1 MRRMGIARAITG
13 IVAVA
18 LIAVS
23 SSAFAEEKT
32 VKALMHE
39 NFAGMQN
46 ILVGLI
52 TSRYQTLPT
61 SIEMIREH
69 AEQLPDLIPEGA
81 KDNQERFNAYAYDLK
96 THADYLKEMVEL
108 LIERDAERMKT
119 GELSTDVLR
128 DSAAAHYSGMVQACV
143 TCHNRFRQH
152 VIVK

>member
-1 MRRMGIARAITG
+1 MRRMEIARAIAG
-13 IVAVA
+13 IVAAA
-18 LIAVS
+18 LIAAS
-23 SSAFAEEKT
+23 GSAFAEEKA
-32 VKALMHE
+32 VKSLMAE

-52 TSRYQTLPT
+52 MSRYETLPA

-69 AEQLPDLIPEGA
+69 AEQLPDLLPENA
-81 KDNQERFNAYAYDLK
+81 KDNKERFFAYAYDLK

-108 LIERDAERMKT
+108 LIERDAERMKA

-152 VIVK
+152 VVK